1 MSCCDKIIHDY
12 LISSGEVLCPFCDKV
27 IHNPTTHKPHP
38 CCNNKNTIILD
49 GTDTCINCGAV
60 LCCQVVQ
67 DCYYKKT
74 QKRLHYNIKYGVQDI
89 LNKFNQLISL
99 ADRAT
104 IIRAVQQASTQ
115 FKKVFPNEYRL
126 INLNYLISKIVS
138 HHQMNITIPLKK
150 MSKKTLQKYQNII
163 SCLDLN

>member
-1 MSCCDKIIHDY
+1 MSCCNSVHDY
-12 LISSGEVLCPFCDKV
+12 LISSGEALCPFCDKV

-60 LCCQVVQ
+60 SCYRYVQ
-67 DCYYKKT
+67 DCYYKKP
-74 QKRLHYNIKYGVQDI
+74 QKELPYNIKYGVQEI
-89 LNKFNQLISL
+89 LNATNQFIFI
-99 ADRAT
+99 ADRNT